1 MRTVFL
7 TGATGFIGRH
17 LAPTLLDRGCEV
29 RCLVR
34 DAARAAPL
42 AAAGARLVTGTLTEP
57 DGWSRELTGC
67 DAVYHVAGLVAG
79 RTPAELHAVNASAT
93 AGLADACAALESPPR
108 LVHFSSLAAAG
119 PVARDAPPRD
129 EGESAAPVSRY
140 GESKLAGDLE
150 LATRAARLP
159 ITVLRPAIVFGPHDT
174 KVTQIFQMIA
184 LLRLHLLMGFRDPP
198 LSLIHVTDLVALA
211 IAAADRGRVL
221 DGGSDGTGIYHAC
234 DDREHPTYGQFGRL
248 IGRAMG
254 RRVFVWPLWR
264 WVGRIVGLAAETLF
278 APDGKGNL
286 HSLDK
291 VREATV
297 PSWACSSAKARAQ
310 LGFAPPL
317 PLEARLR
324 ETADRLAHAGS
335 SPRSDQVAG
344 PATRPREA
352 AHASAYAVAT
362 AQSAARTGR

>member
-1 MRTVFL
+1 MRSVFV
-7 TGATGFIGRH
+7 TGATGFIGGH
-17 LAPTLLDRGCEV
+17 LARALLDRGCEV

-57 DGWSRELTGC
+57 DGWSRELIGC

-150 LATRAARLP
+150 LAARAARLP
-159 ITVLRPAIVFGPHDT
+159 MTVLRPAIVFGPHDT

-234 DDREHPTYGQFGRL
+234 DDREHPTYADL
-248 IGRAMG
+248 G
-254 RRVFVWPLWR
+254 RRIATALGRSVVVLPLPLTLALPTAAVVAGCWSLL
-264 WVGRIVGLAAETLF
+264 GQASIVS
-278 APDGKGNL
+278 PDKL
-286 HSLDK
+286 
-291 VREATV
+291 REATV
-297 PSWACSSAKARAQ
+297 PSWAASAARARAD
-310 LGFAPPL
+310 LAFEPAASL
-317 PLEARLR
+317 DIRLR
-324 ETADRLAHAGS
+324 ETADWLRTARL
-335 SPRSDQVAG
+335 V
-344 PATRPREA
+344 
-352 AHASAYAVAT
+352 
-362 AQSAARTGR
+362 

>member
-1 MRTVFL
+1 MRSVFV
-7 TGATGFIGRH
+7 TGATGFIGGH
-17 LAPTLLDRGCEV
+17 LARALLDRGCEV

-57 DGWSRELTGC
+57 DGWSRELIGC

-150 LATRAARLP
+150 LAARAARLP
-159 ITVLRPAIVFGPHDT
+159 MTVLRPAIVFGPHDT

-234 DDREHPTYGQFGRL
+234 DDREHPTYADL
-248 IGRAMG
+248 G
-254 RRVFVWPLWR
+254 RRIATALGRSVVVLPLPLTLAFPTAAVVAGCWSLL
-264 WVGRIVGLAAETLF
+264 GQASIVS
-278 APDGKGNL
+278 PDKL
-286 HSLDK
+286 
-291 VREATV
+291 REATV
-297 PSWACSSAKARAQ
+297 PSWAASAARARAD
-310 LGFAPPL
+310 LAFEPAASLDG
-317 PLEARLR
+317 RLR
-324 ETADRLAHAGS
+324 ETADWLRTARL
-335 SPRSDQVAG
+335 V
-344 PATRPREA
+344 
-352 AHASAYAVAT
+352 
-362 AQSAARTGR
+362 